1 MVWIVKALRIQEMAL
16 TMMMTSSILVVVA
29 VLMENTIAAV
39 LMILP
44 NAKEVGDPWV
54 TPRLEVAN
62 PVAV

>member
-1 MVWIVKALRIQEMAL
+1 MVWIVKAARIQETAL
-16 TMMMTSSILVVVA
+16 TMMMTSSIPVAVA

-44 NAKEVGDPWV
+44 NAKEVADPWV
-54 TPRLEVAN
+54 TPLLEVAN